1 MQNYPIVWSIA
12 GSDCSGGAGI
22 QADIKTMHNL
32 GCDVSSV
39 VTANTAQNS
48 FGVQEINAVSLEVLL
63 SQLDALAIDR
73 PPQVIKIGMLA
84 NVEQIHAIS
93 QWLVDYAARMSMPK
107 VIYDPVAIA
116 SAGGNLAEEDI
127 LPAIRE
133 KLLPLVDVLTPNA
146 NEAQRLSGVYIINW
160 QSMLD
165 ATQALMAM
173 GVGSVA
179 LKGGHIDIDK
189 AYCVDMA
196 DNGSEQFWLASK
208 RIDTEHSH
216 GSGCTYAS
224 AIAALFAQGYLL
236 RDAVTV
242 AKAYIN
248 QGLRLA
254 QHYQGAYGPIR
265 QGHWPNCLDDYPII
279 LQSGS
284 ELAER
289 LDWQQGYQ
297 GQFKYADNFADC
309 GSLSLGLYPV
319 VGDVQ
324 WIERLAPLGVQ
335 TIQLRLKN
343 LPIEQIE
350 LQISQAVA
358 LSNQYGFRLF
368 INDYWQL
375 AIKHQAYGVHL
386 GQEDL
391 AEADLHAIKQAGLRL
406 GISTHGEYELLAAK
420 QLQPSYLAVGAIYPT
435 KTKDMTGQIQGI
447 TRLERYLDLVD
458 DLPVV
463 AIGGIN
469 MHRAQQVKQTG
480 VGSIALVTAITE
492 AESPEDAFKQLQR
505 IVEGCR

>member
-1 MQNYPIVWSIA
+1 MQNFPIVWSIA
-12 GSDCSGGAGI
+12 GSDCSGGAGV
-22 QADIKTMHNL
+22 QADLKTMHNL
-32 GCDVSSV
+32 GCDVSTV
-39 VTANTAQNS
+39 ITANTAQSS
-48 FGVQEINAVSLEVLL
+48 FGVQEINAVSVDVLL

-84 NVEQIHAIS
+84 NVQQIDAIS
-93 QWLVDYAARMSMPK
+93 QWLVDYAARMPMPK
-107 VIYDPVAIA
+107 VVYDPVAIA

-127 LPAIRE
+127 LPAIKQ

-165 ATQALMAM
+165 ATQALMAL
-173 GVGSVA
+173 GVGAVA

-189 AYCVDMA
+189 EYCVDMA
-196 DNGSEQFWLASK
+196 DNGHQQFWLASK
-208 RIDTEHSH
+208 RIDTEHTH
-216 GSGCTYAS
+216 GTGCTYAS

-254 QHYQGAYGPIR
+254 QDYQGAYGPIR
-265 QGHWPNCLDDYPII
+265 QGNWPNKLADYPSI
-279 LQSGS
+279 LQTDSQ
-284 ELAER
+284 LADE
-289 LDWQQGYQ
+289 LDWQQGTE
-297 GQFKYADNFADC
+297 GKFNYADNFADC

-319 VGDVQ
+319 VGDIQ
-324 WIERLAPLGVQ
+324 WIERLAPLGVK

-343 LPIEQIE
+343 LAVEQIE
-350 LQISQAVA
+350 QQIQRAVA
-358 LSNQYGFRLF
+358 LSQQYGFRLF

-391 AEADLHAIKQAGLRL
+391 ADADLQVIKQAGLRL

-420 QLQPSYLAVGAIYPT
+420 QLKPSYLAVGAIYPT
-435 KTKDMTGQIQGI
+435 KTKDMTGQIQGVV
-447 TRLERYLDLVD
+447 RLERYLDLVN

-469 MHRAQQVKQTG
+469 MQRVHEVKQTG

-492 AESPEDAFKQLQR
+492 AESPEDAFKTLQQ
-505 IVEGCR
+505 IVEA